1 MLDLDSGILR
11 VKQQGEIFMK
21 FGALSA
27 GERVGDAQ
35 LRNKRIVAGLCMPHA
50 LGATFLLHMT
60 PARSSARRAFFH
72 TKIPGQRKYR
82 ATRAGPPSGTWRVT
96 RHGPGT
102 ASSRGGCGG

>member
-60 PARSSARRAFFH
+60 PARSSVFR
-72 TKIPGQRKYR
+72 
-82 ATRAGPPSGTWRVT
+82 
-96 RHGPGT
+96 
-102 ASSRGGCGG
+102 